1 MSFFKKQLESLQVML
16 LTDLDESV
24 MMDLLAGS
32 SVYTDH
38 VEKQARTS
46 AQRIEE
52 SDDLSED
59 EKEQQLEFLSDEMNY
74 AKEAQEL
81 AEELA
86 IIGLYKTIEI
96 RISKAAKASNLLNNS
111 KVKELFITEKL
122 IEHFNSIN
130 IDMISV
136 LHFNEF
142 KELKLLN
149 NCLKHSGYV
158 SQSLADTN
166 PSVWSKDQKITDF
179 AKHFR
184 RLLLPNIKFLS
195 NLGSEIRSKL

>member
-1 MSFFKKQLESLQVML
+1 MSFFKNQLESLQVML

-38 VEKQARTS
+38 VEKQARAS
-46 AQRIEE
+46 AQSIEE

-59 EKEQQLEFLSDEMNY
+59 EKQQQLEFLSDDMNY

-96 RISKAAKASNLLNNS
+96 RISKAAKASNLLGNS
-111 KVKELFITEKL
+111 KIKELFKTEKL
-122 IEHFNSIN
+122 IEHFNLIN
-130 IDMISV
+130 IDVKSV

-158 SQSLADTN
+158 SQSLADAN

-179 AKHFR
+179 AIHFR
-184 RLLLPNIKFLS
+184 RLLHPNIIFLN